1 MFIRMTCPYGHSCLD
16 GEYDC
21 RWVCYNCQQ
30 PMCHTSSPSTAHFY
44 ADNENYCSY
53 CMSTVIYENSKT
65 MTLEDMCDR
74 WSWERDYIY
83 DWIYGDGVDN
93 AVTTIGNWW
102 FIQRKKK

>member
-1 MFIRMTCPYGHSCLD
+1 
-16 GEYDC
+16 
-21 RWVCYNCQQ
+21 
-30 PMCHTSSPSTAHFY
+30 
-44 ADNENYCSY
+44 
-53 CMSTVIYENSKT
+53 